1 MGIIYCL
8 TSPSGKMY
16 IGQTKKTLNN
26 INPENRKYRSKY
38 FTSSLLSDDEKLNLA
53 KQYLANIIKE
63 DSSTTKR

>member
-1 MGIIYCL
+1 
-8 TSPSGKMY
+8 MY